1 MKRISRFIFTIIAFL
16 ISLLLFIPPAAVYAD
31 LPRLS
36 VTPTSLS
43 ATVELGSTT
52 TLNLTI
58 TNTDSNP
65 STIHLYTGYP
75 SLAAPAMMAAPLSI
89 PVPLPQQQEPIDPDL
104 QAELRHGTTRF
115 LVFLPTVLIWD
126 KPFSSVIGKR
136 VGSMCTKRLPATPNG
151 VNAGCGRCLTP
162 SAFATSHSGL

>member
-31 LPRLS
+31 LPRLIS

-65 STIHLYTGYP
+65 STIHL
-75 SLAAPAMMAAPLSI
+75 
-89 PVPLPQQQEPIDPDL
+89 
-104 QAELRHGTTRF
+104 GT
-115 LVFLPTVLIWD
+115 L
-126 KPFSSVIGKR
+126 
-136 VGSMCTKRLPATPNG
+136 
-151 VNAGCGRCLTP
+151 
-162 SAFATSHSGL
+162 

>member
-1 MKRISRFIFTIIAFL
+1 
-16 ISLLLFIPPAAVYAD
+16 
-31 LPRLS
+31 
-36 VTPTSLS
+36 
-43 ATVELGSTT
+43 
-52 TLNLTI
+52 
-58 TNTDSNP
+58 
-65 STIHLYTGYP
+65 
-75 SLAAPAMMAAPLSI
+75 MMATPLSI

-115 LVFLPTVLIWD
+115 LVFFADRPDLGD

-136 VGSMCTKRLPATPNG
+136 AGSMCTKRLPATPNG

>member
-75 SLAAPAMMAAPLSI
+75 PPAAPR
-89 PVPLPQQQEPIDPDL
+89 Q
-104 QAELRHGTTRF
+104 
-115 LVFLPTVLIWD
+115 
-126 KPFSSVIGKR
+126 
-136 VGSMCTKRLPATPNG
+136 
-151 VNAGCGRCLTP
+151 
-162 SAFATSHSGL
+162 